1 MKDTVR
7 TFSFVLTLVA
17 AVVVIAGGALYL
29 DEPALYAGPDQLA
42 EPAPPSAT
50 AGPLS
55 LRPQNSRYFTD
66 ASGRPV
72 YLTGSHT
79 WNNLQDIG
87 RTDPP
92 APFDFD
98 EYLRFMRQHR
108 HNFIRLWRWE
118 TSQLTVR
125 EWNTVLFIATHP
137 WERNGGQPALDG
149 KPQFDLS
156 QFNQAYFNRM
166 RARVQAAGANGIYVS
181 VMLFEGWA
189 QQFAPDGYQAHPFN
203 GRNNVNGIDCDT
215 NRDNKGL
222 ECFTLETPAVTEVQ
236 EAYVRKV
243 IDTVNDL
250 DNVLFE
256 VSNENHSG
264 SHDWELHFL
273 RYVRDYERG
282 KPKQHPVGLGSN
294 GGGARD
300 DTGRLLAS
308 GADWI
313 SPNGLGR
320 PYQTHPPAA
329 TGSSVIII
337 DTDHLWGLG
346 GDRSWVWKSFLRGL
360 NPIFMDPYKE
370 QMLVLE
376 TDEERQ
382 QWESVRRAMGHT
394 AWFAS
399 RLDLDRATPRPE
411 LASSGYVL
419 ADPGVEYLV
428 YMPLDPHPSESAT
441 FLQRFQRP
449 IRNFR
454 ANFAQEVGVDLSARA
469 GAYLVE
475 WFNPSSGE
483 TITAEPVV
491 GGGMLSFVAPFA
503 GDAVLYLKLRP

>member
-1 MKDTVR
+1 MKGTVR
-7 TFSFVLTLVA
+7 TFSFVLILVA
-17 AVVVIAGGALYL
+17 AVAVITAGVVLPRRACTA
-29 DEPALYAGPDQLA
+29 YAGPDQLA
-42 EPAPPSAT
+42 EPALQPAT

-55 LRPQNSRYFTD
+55 LRPQNPRYFTD
-66 ASGRPV
+66 TSGRPV

-92 APFDFD
+92 VAFDFD

-118 TSQLTVR
+118 TSKLTIR
-125 EWNTVLFIATHP
+125 EWKGVVLYIGTHP
-137 WERNGGQPALDG
+137 WERSGSQPALDG
-149 KPQFDLS
+149 KPRFDLS
-156 QFNQAYFNRM
+156 QFNEAYFDRM

-189 QQFAPDGYQAHPFN
+189 QQYAPDGYQAHPFN
-203 GRNNVNGIDCDT
+203 GRNNGNGVDCDT
-215 NRDNKGL
+215 NRDDKGL
-222 ECFTLETPAVTEVQ
+222 ECFTLENRMVTRLQ

-250 DNVLFE
+250 DNVYLQI
-256 VSNENHSG
+256 SNENHWG
-264 SHDWELHFL
+264 SHEWQLHFL
-273 RYVRDYERG
+273 RYVREYQQG
-282 KPKQHPVGLGSN
+282 KPKQHPVGFGSN
-294 GGGARD
+294 GGGSRD
-300 DTGRLLAS
+300 DTARLFAS
-308 GADWI
+308 DADWI
-313 SPNGLGR
+313 SPNGLGH
-320 PYQTHPPAA
+320 PYKSSPPAA
-329 TGSSVIII
+329 LGRAVIMI

-360 NPIFMDPYKE
+360 NPIFMDPYRE
-370 QMLVLE
+370 QMQILN
-376 TDEERQ
+376 TDAERQ
-382 QWESVRRAMGHT
+382 QWESLRRAMGHT

-399 RLDLDRATPRPE
+399 RLDLDRATPHAE

-428 YMPLDPHPSESAT
+428 YVPLEPHPLESAS
-441 FLQRFQRP
+441 FFQRP

-454 ANFAQEVGVDLSARA
+454 ASFAQEVGVDLSARA

-483 TITAEPVV
+483 TITAEPVM
-491 GGGMLSFVAPFA
+491 GGGMLSFVAPFV